1 MLNKHF
7 FKSLFLFIALLFIRL
22 VILFVLNEYYCSGSD
37 FKATVEPTR

>member
-7 FKSLFLFIALLFIRL
+7 FKSLFGFIAILFIGL
-22 VILFVLNEYYCSGSD
+22 VILFVLNEYDRSGSD